1 MKLTAE
7 QEELASFYAS
17 MPEDGPQLGNPK
29 TRPVFQQNF
38 FKDFQ
43 ETFPPGVV
51 KKFSS
56 CDFADIKEYLDRQK
70 LVKKAASNEE
80 KAVVKAEKDKVLTY
94 PLTHSLTRSFTH
106 LLTLTVNSET
116 WLCPHRRSHGED
128 GQLQHGTSWAFPR
141 SW

>member
-1 MKLTAE
+1 MPLKLTAE

-17 MPEDGPQLGNPK
+17 MPEDGPQLGNAK

-56 CDFADIKEYLDRQK
+56 CDFTDIKEYLDRQK

-80 KAVVKAEKDKVLTY
+80 KAVVKAEKEKVLK
-94 PLTHSLTRSFTH
+94 SLTYLFSLTY
-106 LLTLTVNSET
+106 LLT
-116 WLCPHRRSHGED
+116 
-128 GQLQHGTSWAFPR
+128 TSLI
-141 SW
+141 